1 MLRVP
6 FHRWVVVKGSDD
18 TVAETSTECRRQQG
32 QDPEKQQPTWWAG
45 GAAWRSVWL
54 EQGEGGTGKKDVRG
68 KVDGPLRLGLLL

>member
-1 MLRVP
+1 MIRVP
-6 FHRWVVVKGSDD
+6 FHRWVVAKGSDD

-32 QDPEKQQPTWWAG
+32 QDPEQQPTWWAG